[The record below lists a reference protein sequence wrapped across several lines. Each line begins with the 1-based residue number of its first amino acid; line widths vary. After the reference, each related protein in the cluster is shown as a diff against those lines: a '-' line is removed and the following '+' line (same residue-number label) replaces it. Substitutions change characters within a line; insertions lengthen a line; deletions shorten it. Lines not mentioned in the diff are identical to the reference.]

1 MNLDYINALVY
12 ATLAAQFVAMLVAFT
27 AFLKL
32 RTPALRWV
40 ALYVTIEFC
49 RSSIG
54 SIMAHYSIQNHQFY
68 HYSGLLTQ
76 VSFFIFSQSIL
87 KNQKRRR
94 FTQWAY
100 GLTFTAFLLLEVFY
114 LPLSVRTVFSFTS
127 IFEMVACITI
137 LNDRVYHHEGKRF
150 KKDPWSIIAMAIAL
164 TQSLSLICLISYYL
178 FTSHGLRGPIMIVF
192 LSVNIISVFVRNSI
206 ITNQL
211 WKLRTST

>member
-1 MNLDYINALVY
+1 MNLDLINLMSHATIAVQLVS
-12 ATLAAQFVAMLVAFT
+12 MLT
-27 AFLKL
+27 AFSTWLKL
-32 RTPALRWV
+32 RTSPLRWL

-54 SIMAHYSIQNHQFY
+54 SIMAHYSIQNHTFY

-76 VSFFIFSQSIL
+76 VSFFIFSRSIL
-87 KNQKRRR
+87 KDQKRRR
-94 FTQWAY
+94 FSQWAY
-100 GLTFTAFLLLEVFY
+100 GLTFTAFLLLEVFQF
-114 LPLSVRTVFSFTS
+114 PLSVRTVFSFTS
-127 IFEMVACITI
+127 IFEIVACITI

-178 FTSHGLRGPIMIVF
+178 FTSHGLRGPIMILF